1 MVHYIQLLGFLFISA
16 QYSVFLYRYIKEWRK
31 NPQWSFSCCLALL
44 LPLNELQGELRGL
57 AGQNILKNQLQ
68 TGQIE
73 KPSLISAVKDSGA
86 IDVTL
91 EEGEQGDGN
100 KVEIQDE
107 IHQNA
112 LYSHPRRHQG
122 TQTEMSS
129 VPMTVVLVQG
139 PKWDS
144 NGELRERL

>member
-1 MVHYIQLLGFLFISA
+1 M
-16 QYSVFLYRYIKEWRK
+16 
-31 NPQWSFSCCLALL
+31 
-44 LPLNELQGELRGL
+44 